1 MKKRDRIIAAVN
13 THVRHNTH
21 KYGLKV
27 PTSVAHALEIDK
39 KNGNTYWA
47 DAIAKEMYITMYQ
60 LLSRFWSMAR
70 TCQLVT
76 LSLVVT

>member
-13 THVRHNTH
+13 TRVRCNAH
-21 KYGLKV
+21 KYGLEV

-47 DAIAKEMYITMYQ
+47 DAIAKEMYNVSVAFKVLEHDKNLPVGY
-60 LLSRFWSMAR
+60 SK
-70 TCQLVT
+70 
-76 LSLVVT
+76 SLVVT